1 MGFGAQRSL
10 DQEALDVFTSTRF
23 VGRPNWGFLIFGVG
37 PRRHSRKQPQ
47 GTLRAVGG
55 AVRVLTQF
63 SRPIKTVSVC
73 GLGKLGACMA
83 ATLAARGFDVV
94 GVDIDPEKVDKINE
108 GLPPVEEPLL
118 AETIRSGRPRLRA
131 SLDPR
136 DAVNTDATFFI
147 PPSPSLPDGSFSNE
161 FLLKAMQP
169 VARAIRD
176 AGKTGHLFVCSS
188 TTTPGAIDG
197 VLIPM
202 LERELGGICGR
213 DFSVCYNPEFI
224 ALGDVVNGLLD
235 PDLVLIGESD
245 PESGAALEE
254 LYKVYNRNSPRIAR
268 MSIVSAELAKIS
280 LNSYIT
286 MKISFTNQL
295 RLIAARHSGADIH
308 AILDALGS
316 DSRIGRKYLQAGLS
330 YGGPCFPRDN
340 RLLAYTARQVG
351 LEAPLAEAS
360 DRVNERT
367 KQDLVEQVS
376 EMVEPGHKV
385 AVLGV
390 TYKPNTYITEE
401 AAGLYLAQQ
410 LKQRGCRVV
419 VHDFAATPSNAPSLH
434 EFEQISDWE
443 EFKAN
448 PDVELAVI
456 CCPWPEYRN
465 LAATAGVTVLT
476 PWRL

>member
-1 MGFGAQRSL
+1 MGS
-10 DQEALDVFTSTRF
+10 
-23 VGRPNWGFLIFGVG
+23 
-37 PRRHSRKQPQ
+37 
-47 GTLRAVGG
+47 AVSG
-55 AVRVLTQF
+55 LTQF
-63 SRPIKTVSVC
+63 SGPIKTVSVC

-83 ATLAARGFDVV
+83 ATLADRGFDVV
-94 GVDIDPEKVDKINE
+94 GVDIDPEKVAKINE
-108 GLPPVEEPLL
+108 GLAPVDEPLL
-118 AETIRSGRPRLRA
+118 AETIRSGQPRLRA
-131 SLDPR
+131 SLDPAQ
-136 DAVNTDATFFI
+136 AVATDATFFI

-176 AGKTGHLFVCSS
+176 AGKKGHLFVCSS

-224 ALGDVVNGLLD
+224 ALGDVVNGLLE

-254 LYKVYNRNSPRIAR
+254 LYKAYNRNSPRIAR

-295 RLIAARHSGADIH
+295 RLIAARYSRSDIH

-316 DSRIGRKYLQAGLS
+316 DSRIGRKYLRAGSS

-360 DRVNERT
+360 DRVNELT
-367 KQDLVEQVS
+367 KQDLIEQVS
-376 EMVEPGHKV
+376 EIVDPGDTI

-390 TYKPNTYITEE
+390 TYKPNTHITEE
-401 AAGLYLAQQ
+401 AAGLHLAQH
-410 LKQRGCRVV
+410 LKQRGYRVV
-419 VHDFAATPSNAPSLH
+419 VHDFAATPANSPSLH
-434 EFEQISDWE
+434 EFERISNWE

-448 PDVELAVI
+448 PSTGLAVI
-456 CCPWPEYRN
+456 CCPWPQYRDF
-465 LAATAGVTVLT
+465 AATAGIRVFT